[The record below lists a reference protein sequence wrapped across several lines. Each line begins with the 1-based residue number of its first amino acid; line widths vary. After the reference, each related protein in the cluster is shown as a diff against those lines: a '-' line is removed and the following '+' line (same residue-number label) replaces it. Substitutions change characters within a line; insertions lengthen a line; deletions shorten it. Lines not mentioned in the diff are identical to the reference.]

1 LWWKRLFININNL
14 EQVILNLTKRKI
26 QVFEKPVDVSV
37 STLEHTVAVVIDVLR
52 ATSTIITALKN
63 GCRGVIPTAE
73 IEEAL
78 AIRQRVTD
86 HVPLLTGERQGKK
99 IPGFDLGNSPLE
111 FTGKVVKDKLVIITT
126 TNGTRALLAAAE
138 ADKKYVLSLLNLHAV
153 AEALNRDEQDITIL
167 CAGTNGGNS
176 LEDGVCAGLLID
188 ELMHLSDRFVVDSVG
203 EALRNR
209 ALSYKQDLV
218 NMFTAAAHGRY
229 LKEIGFADDLA
240 YCARL
245 NSIPLCAVYENDVI
259 VKINK

>member
-1 LWWKRLFININNL
+1 LAKRI
-14 EQVILNLTKRKI
+14 I
-26 QVFEKPVDVSV
+26 QVYEKPADVTGCS
-37 STLEHTVAVVIDVLR
+37 LEHTVAVVIDVLR

-78 AIRQRVTD
+78 ALRQRVTD

-111 FTGKVVKDKLVIITT
+111 FTKQTVKDKLVIITT

-138 ADKKYVLSLLNLHAV
+138 ADKKYVLSLLNLQAV
-153 AEALNRDEQDITIL
+153 AAALDRDEQDITIL
-167 CAGTNGGNS
+167 CAGTDGGNS
-176 LEDGVCAGLLID
+176 LEDSVCAGLLID
-188 ELMHLSDRFVVDSVG
+188 ELVHSSDQYVVDVHG
-203 EALRNR
+203 NALRDR

-218 NMFTAAAHGRY
+218 KMFTDAAHGRY
-229 LKEIGFADDLA
+229 LKEIGFIADLE

-259 VKINK
+259 IKVKN